1 MNATLRCF
9 GLVVL
14 GLACVYAAPVSAQP
28 YPTRS
33 VQIVVPFPTGG
44 ATDVT
49 SRVLAQ
55 GLTDHMGQSV
65 VVINRPG
72 GSATIGMNSVA
83 KSKPDGYTLGVA
95 SLSFVAN
102 PPFMVGKMPFDTEK
116 DLVPV
121 SLIATV
127 PLVMVIYPGVPAKTV
142 KEFVALAKAKPGTLN
157 YSSVGV
163 ASSGHLAMELFES
176 LTGTKLTHV
185 AYNTSPTPPVVAGEA
200 QALIS
205 PVTANQAFIKSG
217 RLVALGVTTAKRV
230 PTLPDVPT
238 IAEAGVPG
246 FEMFEWVGLVTPTGT
261 PNAVIDQLHQAIV
274 KTVAEPEVKK
284 GIENDGGLVWGSTP
298 AELAAHI
305 KKELATW
312 NKIGAEIQARDAAAN
327 K

>member
-1 MNATLRCF
+1 MSANLRCF
-9 GLVVL
+9 WLVL
-14 GLACVYAAPVSAQP
+14 LCMSCIYQGHAFAQS

-33 VQIVVPFPTGG
+33 VQIIVPFPTGG

-49 SRVLAQ
+49 SRILAQ
-55 GLTDHMGQSV
+55 GLTEHMGQSV
-65 VVINRPG
+65 VIINRPG

-83 KSKPDGYTLGVA
+83 KSTPDGYTLGVA

-127 PLVMVIYPGVPAKTV
+127 PLVMVINPAVPAKSV
-142 KEFVALAKAKPGTLN
+142 KEFIALAKSKPGALN
-157 YSSVGV
+157 YSSVGI

-176 LTGTKLTHV
+176 LTSTKLTHI

-217 RLVALGVTTAKRV
+217 RLVALGVTTAARV

-246 FEMFEWVGLVTPTGT
+246 FEMFEWVGLVAPTGT
-261 PNAVIDQLHQAIV
+261 PNAVINQLYQEIV
-274 KTVAEPEVKK
+274 KTLAEPGVRRS
-284 GIENDGGLVWGSTP
+284 IENAGGLVAGSTP
-298 AELAAHI
+298 AELGAHI
-305 KKELATW
+305 KKELAVW
-312 NKIGAEIQARDAAAN
+312 AKISAEIHARDAATN
-327 K
+327 P